1 MRYTIGMSMVRVF
14 VSSADRIAARYVLCV
29 MFFLGLTVTFL
40 LRVNINLAIV
50 GMVNSTTTQL
60 TCGGDQHNTSQTCL
74 PYNSSIS
81 TNEQVFVN
89 M

>member
-1 MRYTIGMSMVRVF
+1 
-14 VSSADRIAARYVLCV
+14 

-50 GMVNSTTTQL
+50 GMVNSTATEL
-60 TCGGDQHNTSQTCL
+60 TCGGHQHNTSLACL
-74 PYNSSIS
+74 PDNSSNS
-81 TNEQVFVN
+81 ANEQVLVN